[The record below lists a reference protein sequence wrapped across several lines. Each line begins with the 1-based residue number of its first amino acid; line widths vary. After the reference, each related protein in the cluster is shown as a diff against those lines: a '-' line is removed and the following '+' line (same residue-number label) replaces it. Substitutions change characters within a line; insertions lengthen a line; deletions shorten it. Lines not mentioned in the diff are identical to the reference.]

1 MKEVKTIVALAHE
14 YIDHRHK
21 LGSQILSHGR
31 HVLEFAEYAD
41 KSGHRGPITTEL
53 ALRWACLPQGR
64 TPLNRARRLEVVRCF
79 ARYAA
84 MFDEGTEIPP
94 CRLLGPAHRRIQPHI
109 YSDKEIGQLMKAAAE
124 LSPVGGLRP
133 RTYVALFGLLAS
145 TGLRIS
151 EAVNLR
157 RSDVDLKQGVLRIL
171 ESKFRKSRLVVIH
184 PTTRIQ
190 LQAYER
196 FRDRYHYPARDP
208 DAFFLSERG
217 KSMNRHM
224 AEHTFWGMSHRFGW
238 NAAGGRSCPRLYD
251 LRHTFACRRLLQ
263 WYREGVNIDHAI
275 AALSTYMGHETLR
288 DTYWYLTGIP
298 ELMAIAT
305 TRFECFAK
313 QNHQEALS

>member
-1 MKEVKTIVALAHE
+1 
-14 YIDHRHK
+14 
-21 LGSQILSHGR
+21 
-31 HVLEFAEYAD
+31 
-41 KSGHRGPITTEL
+41 
-53 ALRWACLPQGR
+53 
-64 TPLNRARRLEVVRCF
+64 
-79 ARYAA
+79 
-84 MFDEGTEIPP
+84 
-94 CRLLGPAHRRIQPHI
+94 
-109 YSDKEIGQLMKAAAE
+109 MKAAAE
-124 LSPVGGLRP
+124 LSPVDGLRP
-133 RTYVALFGLLAS
+133 RTYIALFGLLAS

-151 EAVNLR
+151 EAVKLR

-196 FRDRYHYPARDP
+196 FRDQYHYPPRDP
-208 DAFFLSERG
+208 GAFFLSERG
-217 KSMNRHM
+217 KALNRTM
-224 AEHTFWGMSHRFGW
+224 AENTFWRISRRFGW

-275 AALSTYMGHETLR
+275 ASLSTYLGHETLR

-298 ELMAIAT
+298 ELMVIAT

-313 QNHQEALS
+313 KHHQEALS